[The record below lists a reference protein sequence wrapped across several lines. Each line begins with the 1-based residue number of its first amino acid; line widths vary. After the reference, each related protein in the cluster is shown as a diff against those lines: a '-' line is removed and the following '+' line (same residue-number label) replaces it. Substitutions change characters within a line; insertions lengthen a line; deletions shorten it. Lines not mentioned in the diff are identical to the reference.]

1 MKTEIITTG
10 TELLLGEIANE
21 DSRYLAQLLNRYGYS
36 VLYMTTVGDNPKRM
50 REAFETALSRVDV
63 VITSGGLGATLGDIT
78 KKAGADA
85 MGLSFEKNEE
95 EEAHLRAYYAARKRP
110 WMEALGRQAWFAKG
124 ADILKNHVG
133 SAAGSAVLHGGKCL
147 IHLPGPPDELK
158 SMAENEMIPWMQNH
172 LGSQGVICS
181 SELSVP
187 HAFEN
192 VLEEKLA
199 DLVKAQTNP
208 TIAFYAR
215 PGYVAIRLTAKGET
229 EGDAKGKLISLQREI
244 ESRVPVI
251 CYNLEEEAQTELV
264 HLLETKHL
272 TLAAAESCTG
282 GLIGKLMTDRPGSSV
297 YFMGSA
303 VTYQNSAKEK
313 ILGVSA
319 DTLAKYTAVSEE
331 TAKEMAE
338 GARAL
343 YDSDVAVATT
353 GYAGPGKGERGE
365 PEGTVY
371 IAVSGKSGTK
381 VYKEQFRGSRKNVR
395 YAAAHKAIF
404 YAAEYIRDV
413 FGEEDN

>member
-21 DSRYLAQLLNRYGYS
+21 DSRYLARLLNEHGYS
-36 VLYMTTVGDNPKRM
+36 VLYMTTVGDNSERM
-50 REAFETALSRVDV
+50 REVFKTALSRADL
-63 VITSGGLGATLGDIT
+63 VITSGGLGATQGDIT

-85 MGLSFEKNEE
+85 LGLPYEKNEE
-95 EEAHLRAYYAARKRP
+95 EEIRLRAYYAARGREWIP
-110 WMEALGRQAWFAKG
+110 ALGRQAWFAKG
-124 ADILKNHVG
+124 ADLLGNDVG
-133 SAAGSAVLHGGKCL
+133 SAAGSAIFVGGKCL

-158 SMAENEMIPWMQNH
+158 SMAEKEMVPWMEQH
-172 LGSQGVICS
+172 LGTQGVIRS
-181 SELSVP
+181 IELSCE
-187 HAFEN
+187 HAYEN

-199 DLVKAQTNP
+199 DLVAAQTNP

-215 PGYVAIRLTAKGET
+215 PGYVVIRLTAKGTDSE
-229 EGDAKGKLISLQREI
+229 DAMRKLTPLRKEI
-244 ESRVPVI
+244 ADRIRVTG
-251 CYNLEEEAQTELV
+251 YNLEEEAQTELV
-264 HLLETKHL
+264 HLLETKKL
-272 TLAAAESCTG
+272 TLSAAESCTG
-282 GLIGKLMTDRPGSSV
+282 GLIGKLMTDRPGSSA

-338 GARAL
+338 GARKL
-343 YDSDVAVATT
+343 YGSDVAMATT

-371 IAVSGKSGTK
+371 IAVSGKAGTK